1 MILAIRASSPS
12 RSRFHEHRLTA
23 HLYPGMRCANQSF
36 IHLDDLTDAVARLIE
51 RSRDLPAAVPLLIG
65 EQALGHEE
73 VQNITGC
80 ALHGGEW
87 TTVRILQP
95 IAKAGARLQEKV
107 LGQDGFIKPW
117 MVEASNDH
125 YVLGIARARSLL
137 DWEPKH
143 SLRDALPKMIAAL
156 KRDPAGWY
164 TENKLNPVPVAWYG
178 QRPAPERKHHEGE
191 AKPLDRGVG
200 HGEMAEGHDHMA
212 MMKTDEMRVR
222 WIRKNSPLQSLP
234 S

>member
-1 MILAIRASSPS
+1 MMILAIRASSPS

-80 ALHGGEW
+80 ALHGEEW
-87 TTVRILQP
+87 TTVRIPQP

-125 YVLGIARARSLL
+125 YVLGIAR
-137 DWEPKH
+137 
-143 SLRDALPKMIAAL
+143 
-156 KRDPAGWY
+156 
-164 TENKLNPVPVAWYG
+164 
-178 QRPAPERKHHEGE
+178 
-191 AKPLDRGVG
+191 
-200 HGEMAEGHDHMA
+200 EGHDHMA